1 MYLYSYSKLT
11 SWKCPEYINKW
22 KSLWDGCRT
31 SQGCFPRTQHYKA
44 ANFSV
49 FQNENNTLKMHLYEM
64 FKIDALGTPQN
75 VSLWVSFRDFLKM
88 STRWFSNILR
98 ISATNFSV
106 FHGIHWWN
114 KIKKHCVKC
123 ARIRSYSDPYSPT
136 FGLNTDQNNPKF
148 RHFSRDVIQH

>member
-31 SQGCFPRTQHYKA
+31 SHVSQERNTIKQLTFQCFR
-44 ANFSV
+44 
-49 FQNENNTLKMHLYEM
+49 LKIIHWKCIYTRCSKLMPWVRHN
-64 FKIDALGTPQN
+64 D